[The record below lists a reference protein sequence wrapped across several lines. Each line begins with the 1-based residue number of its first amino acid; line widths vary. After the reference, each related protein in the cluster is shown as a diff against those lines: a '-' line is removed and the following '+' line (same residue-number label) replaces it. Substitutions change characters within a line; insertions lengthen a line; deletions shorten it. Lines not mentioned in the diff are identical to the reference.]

1 MNQPMPSTACALV
14 VDDHP
19 LYRGALATL
28 LCTLFGDAAARE
40 AASAEAALKLGASM
54 PDLQLVLLDFQL
66 PGLNGA
72 EAIRVFR
79 HRFAQAAIVVISG
92 SEDRREAEAA
102 LRAGAR
108 AFVHK
113 SASMDQIAQVLRQVL
128 AGHEVGQACELA
140 ESAAAL
146 GHAAPELTQRQREIL
161 ALLCRGESNK
171 EIALRLGIALVTVK
185 LHVSAIFRAL
195 GVVNRTQAAIAAR
208 RMGVRSGP

>member
-1 MNQPMPSTACALV
+1 MNETQPPTVSALV

-40 AASAEAALKLGASM
+40 AASAEAALELGASLR
-54 PDLQLVLLDFQL
+54 DLRLVLLDFRL

-79 HRFAQAAIVVISG
+79 QRLPDAALVVISG

-113 SASMDQIAQVLRQVL
+113 SASMEQIAQVLRQVL
-128 AGHEVGQACELA
+128 DGQEVPQSCEFA
-140 ESAAAL
+140 DSAAAL
-146 GHAAPELTQRQREIL
+146 GLAAPELTQRQREIL

-195 GVVNRTQAAIAAR
+195 GVVNRTQAAVAAR
-208 RMGVRSGP
+208 RMGVTPER

>member
-1 MNQPMPSTACALV
+1 MNDTVSIAASALV

-28 LCTLFGDAAARE
+28 LCTLCGEATARE
-40 AASAEAALKLGASM
+40 AASAEAGLELGASM
-54 PDLQLVLLDFQL
+54 QALRLVLLDFRL

-79 HRFAQAAIVVISG
+79 HRFPGAAIVVISG

-113 SASMDQIAQVLRQVL
+113 SASLDQIAQVLRQVL
-128 AGHEVGQACELA
+128 DGHDALQPDDLA
-140 ESAAAL
+140 DSAAAI
-146 GHAAPELTQRQREIL
+146 GHTAPALTHRQLEIL

-208 RMGVRSGP
+208 RMGLPADL